1 MTARLTAAENE
12 TPTSESAGGGLV
24 FHEMRGWGSAY
35 PLRYAA
41 AMGNYHPE
49 LPGTAAELE
58 ALIDERLSRDRL
70 SRFIQ
75 PDSSETLRI
84 LPPRPSGAEVIT
96 RDGVVDSIRDILGNL
111 AAPAPAPEVA
121 QEQSE

>member
-1 MTARLTAAENE
+1 MSQDQ
-12 TPTSESAGGGLV
+12 PD
-24 FHEMRGWGSAY
+24 
-35 PLRYAA
+35 
-41 AMGNYHPE
+41 

-58 ALIDERLSRDRL
+58 ALINERLGRDRL

-111 AAPAPAPEVA
+111 AAPAPTPEAA

>member
-1 MTARLTAAENE
+1 
-12 TPTSESAGGGLV
+12 
-24 FHEMRGWGSAY
+24 
-35 PLRYAA
+35 
-41 AMGNYHPE
+41 MGNPHPE

-58 ALIDERLSRDRL
+58 ALINERLGRDTL

-75 PDSSETLRI
+75 PDSSASLRI
-84 LPPRPSGAEVIT
+84 LPPRPSAAEVIT

-111 AAPAPAPEVA
+111 AAPSPEAA